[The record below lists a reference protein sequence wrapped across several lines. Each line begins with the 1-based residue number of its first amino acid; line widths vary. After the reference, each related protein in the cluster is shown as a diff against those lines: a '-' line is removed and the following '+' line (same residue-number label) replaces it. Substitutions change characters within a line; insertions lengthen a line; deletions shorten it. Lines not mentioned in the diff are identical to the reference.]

1 MSPSVASG
9 SARFVGPLDRI
20 LYLRSLPSIGEVS
33 TEDLASMAEYL
44 QERTF
49 RKGQALIPGDR
60 PVGSIHFVVSGM
72 VRAKFRGVTVGVVE
86 PPEGVGLNGFLSRQP
101 SGYEAIAEVDTRT
114 LAIDTDAVVGILE
127 DRFALMYGWIRQLA
141 AQLLDAHELL
151 PQSTKELVND
161 EGDGPTTPL
170 DLVERLVRM
179 STHGAFTNS
188 NLDAVMA
195 VARRQVERRWQAGER
210 IWNEGDPSDCGFV
223 IRHGRVRCWSNSG
236 DRSFGGGPGFG
247 LGFLEG
253 FAGVPRPVNAEAETE
268 VVALIDQISTIVDV
282 LEDNSDMAFDLSAS
296 LATDLLGRLGAPQSK
311 SSELGT

>member
-1 MSPSVASG
+1 LSPSIASG

-20 LYLRSLPSIGEVS
+20 LYLRSLPSIGEGS
-33 TEDLASMAEYL
+33 IEDLASMAEYL
-44 QERTF
+44 EERTF
-49 RKGQALIPGDR
+49 RKGQALIGGDG

-72 VRAKFRGVTVGVVE
+72 VRATFREVTVGVVE
-86 PPEGVGLNGFLSRQP
+86 PPVGVGLIGFLSRQP

-114 LAIDTDAVVGILE
+114 LAIDTDALVGILE
-127 DRFALMYGWIRQLA
+127 DRFALMYGGIRQLS
-141 AQLLDAHELL
+141 AQLLDAQKLL
-151 PQSTKELVND
+151 PEAIQEPVED
-161 EGDGPTTPL
+161 EGDSPPPL

-179 STHGAFTNS
+179 SNRGVFANS

-210 IWNEGDPSDCGFV
+210 IWNEGDPADCGFS

-236 DRSFGGGPGFG
+236 DRSFSVGVGFG
-247 LGFLEG
+247 LGFIEG
-253 FAGVPRPVNAEAETE
+253 LAGVPRPVNAEAETE

-296 LATDLLGRLGAPQSK
+296 LATYLLERLSAPKSK
-311 SSELGT
+311 SSERES